1 MIGVCRSIAESL
13 QWLLSPLLLI
23 SEETDSPCQ
32 SVTVSPDSLHVTIVC
47 LHIQLYLTSK
57 MAPVLLPVVSL
68 RSDTAL
74 YEL

>member
-1 MIGVCRSIAESL
+1 MIGVCRGVAESL
-13 QWLLSPLLLI
+13 HRLLSPLLLI

-47 LHIQLYLTSK
+47 LHIQLYLNSK
-57 MAPVLLPVVSL
+57 MAPVLPPVVCL
-68 RSDTAL
+68 RSDTAI